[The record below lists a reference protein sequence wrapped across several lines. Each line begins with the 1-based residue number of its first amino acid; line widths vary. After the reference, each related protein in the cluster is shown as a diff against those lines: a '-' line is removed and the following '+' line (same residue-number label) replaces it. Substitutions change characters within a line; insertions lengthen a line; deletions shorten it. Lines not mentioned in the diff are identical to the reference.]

1 MALATGTHLRASTT
15 HCEVVVVRAPS
26 EDGAVR
32 CCGSDMTSDASAGT
46 APDPSDAP
54 AVALGKRYT
63 HEGSGLELL
72 CVKPGAG
79 PLEFEGQ
86 ELTLK
91 SAKPLPASD

>member
-15 HCEVVVVRAPS
+15 RCEVVVVRAPD

-32 CCGSDMTSDASAGT
+32 CGGALMTSDAH
-46 APDPSDAP
+46 P
-54 AVALGKRYT
+54 AHADEPADGPTVSLGKRYT
-63 HEGSGLELL
+63 HEPSGLELL